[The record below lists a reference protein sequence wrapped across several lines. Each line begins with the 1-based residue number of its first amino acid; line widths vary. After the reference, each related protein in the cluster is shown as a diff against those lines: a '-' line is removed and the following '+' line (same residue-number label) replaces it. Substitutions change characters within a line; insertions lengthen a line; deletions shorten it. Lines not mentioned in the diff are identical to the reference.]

1 VKRFQQWG
9 AIVSEVANKV
19 PSRIAYSS
27 RTGQIKGFGFN
38 CDFEDP
44 NCEIQEFFKLYL
56 DPEYQD
62 DYEGV
67 SNAEAQRY
75 YRDYLL
81 LIHAHI
87 VRFFHDRFPD
97 FRSQSVEWIFSVPT
111 TWRNPALI
119 HSLELL
125 IREAGFGTDGAHHT
139 AKITLTEAEAAAV
152 NVVAGYVQRD
162 DVVCICD
169 AGGGTTDVNILKLRS
184 GKNQPIKLTPLS
196 KVEGAAIGSA
206 LIDLRVQ
213 QYLEQRL
220 NECAHRLPA
229 SPAEVAEKMMQGRF
243 ERFKCT
249 FGTSAANLPALV
261 LEVPGLPAGTNIP
274 RAGIQNSRISISQ
287 YFLRELF
294 DEQVQAMI
302 SLLRNQIVSL
312 QASAPGERVAYLVLS
327 GGLGSSQYVRDQ
339 IKHYFQFGP
348 GATLSNTS
356 NMHMLLAEDPQL
368 AVVLGLVM
376 DRAQE
381 LGQYTKAITERC
393 ARVSY
398 GVVVNHRYDPQ
409 RHQGQMIYKDPRDK
423 KAWALNQIEWLIR
436 EVRPTLQQWHKKLT
450 NSQGDNIGQE
460 GVSKHVRAKLQKT
473 QLQKPWRAQF
483 VISTERRENLPQ
495 GLSSVTV
502 KTLCIVEADLRFIDR
517 VTKNG
522 HWWQLGHRYELAEFD
537 LKLIP
542 GSADLKFQLWNN
554 GRLITGENESV
565 AVDWGAGR
573 PVMEQIQDFEIR

>member
-162 DVVCICD
+162 D
-169 AGGGTTDVNILKLRS
+169 
-184 GKNQPIKLTPLS
+184 
-196 KVEGAAIGSA
+196 
-206 LIDLRVQ
+206 
-213 QYLEQRL
+213 
-220 NECAHRLPA
+220 
-229 SPAEVAEKMMQGRF
+229 
-243 ERFKCT
+243 
-249 FGTSAANLPALV
+249 
-261 LEVPGLPAGTNIP
+261 
-274 RAGIQNSRISISQ
+274 
-287 YFLRELF
+287 
-294 DEQVQAMI
+294 
-302 SLLRNQIVSL
+302 
-312 QASAPGERVAYLVLS
+312 
-327 GGLGSSQYVRDQ
+327 
-339 IKHYFQFGP
+339 
-348 GATLSNTS
+348 
-356 NMHMLLAEDPQL
+356 
-368 AVVLGLVM
+368 
-376 DRAQE
+376 
-381 LGQYTKAITERC
+381 
-393 ARVSY
+393 
-398 GVVVNHRYDPQ
+398 GV
-409 RHQGQMIYKDPRDK
+409 
-423 KAWALNQIEWLIR
+423 
-436 EVRPTLQQWHKKLT
+436 
-450 NSQGDNIGQE
+450 
-460 GVSKHVRAKLQKT
+460 
-473 QLQKPWRAQF
+473 
-483 VISTERRENLPQ
+483 
-495 GLSSVTV
+495 
-502 KTLCIVEADLRFIDR
+502 
-517 VTKNG
+517 
-522 HWWQLGHRYELAEFD
+522 
-537 LKLIP
+537 
-542 GSADLKFQLWNN
+542 
-554 GRLITGENESV
+554 
-565 AVDWGAGR
+565 
-573 PVMEQIQDFEIR
+573 